1 MKPTTLALPLAA
13 LALTLSGCTT
23 TPTDI
28 PKTTAATPSSTS
40 ATPTP
45 SASPKATSSTSATP
59 EPTPSTGPVATP
71 ETATTPATTS
81 QAPVPTGTVITLP
94 PETAAPSQSAL
105 PTSAPTGTSAG
116 APTSLAAQA
125 PSSAAGQ
132 AICDYSNIHIA
143 AAVQETAGAAGSTY
157 ITLTFTNT
165 GTTSCAITGYP
176 AVHYVD
182 AAGQAIG
189 TPAARATEWSANGAT
204 LQPGGSINATLRET
218 HAQLYGDTCNRAPAA
233 GYSIQA
239 PGASQPLI
247 LNFAAEACSNPA
259 VAQLTVG
266 AVGATP

>member
-45 SASPKATSSTSATP
+45 STSVRTSSSATTSIP
-59 EPTPSTGPVATP
+59 ATPSTSPVATP
-71 ETATTPATTS
+71 ETATTPAPTS